1 MSINNMKSYINGKS
15 VIMRLSSGHLPIKSY
30 HKWYDATSANRVS
43 EQSLEASL
51 FEFIAIIDYLR
62 FY

>member
-1 MSINNMKSYINGKS
+1 
-15 VIMRLSSGHLPIKSY
+15 MRLSSGHLPIKSY